1 MEYLDIA
8 GTVFAMAGGTSQ
20 LRGST
25 MAPAI
30 HDRSAVRPNELRDY
44 AERARRA
51 AGCRFTAAQ
60 MVDQYQRLYH
70 EICSTAGVA

>member
-1 MEYLDIA
+1 MEYLGIA

-30 HDRSAVRPNELRDY
+30 HERSAVRPNELRDY
-44 AERARRA
+44 AERRDLACRNRA
-51 AGCRFTAAQ
+51 SEF
-60 MVDQYQRLYH
+60 VDYR
-70 EICSTAGVA
+70 